1 MVVRRAHQALVLTV
15 VAVLLG
21 CATVP
26 VTDRRQLI
34 FIPAAEVENLGREQY
49 QQILQQSKLSP
60 DEIQTQR
67 VKKIGRRVAAAA
79 EEFLREK
86 GRAAHVSSFS
96 WEFNLI
102 QDDTTVNAFCLPGGK
117 VAVYT
122 GILTLTRD
130 DAGLATVIAHEIAH
144 ALAQHGSERMSQM
157 MLAQFGSA
165 LLQQALTKST
175 QKTREFLSLA
185 YGVGANVG
193 VVLPYSRLHEKE
205 ADYIGLI
212 LMARAGY
219 EPEAAV
225 AFWER
230 MAQNGLSRAPEF
242 LSTHPAPATRIQAL
256 RDELPAARAE
266 YRPQP

>member
-1 MVVRRAHQALVLTV
+1 MIVRCAKHASTLVL

-26 VTDRRQLI
+26 VTGRRQLVLI
-34 FIPAAEVENLGREQY
+34 STSEIETLGSEQY
-49 QQILQQSKLSP
+49 REILKQSKLSA
-60 DEIQTQR
+60 DQVQVDR
-67 VKKIGRRVAAAA
+67 VRVIGRRIAQAS
-79 EEFLREK
+79 EEYLREK
-86 GRAAHVSSFS
+86 GRGAEANSFS

-102 QDDTTVNAFCLPGGK
+102 QDDKTVNAFCLPGGK

-122 GILTLTRD
+122 GILALTRD
-130 DAGLATVIAHEIAH
+130 DAGLATVIAHEVAH

-157 MLAQFGSA
+157 LLAQFGSA
-165 LLQQALTKST
+165 LLQQALTNST
-175 QKTREFLSLA
+175 QKTREFLTLA

-230 MAQNGLSRAPEF
+230 MAQSGPSRAPEF